1 MAATGL
7 HFHQPVFAVLGIQ
20 GEGLPHQNRCGDQP
34 EPDAEPLVHTRQV
47 HYHKEYEKSQQTAH
61 ENEQVLRFQPQ
72 AKHPAPCRISTVG
85 FQELA
90 SEPDL
95 QVSLYPALH

>member
-1 MAATGL
+1 MLAGGK
-7 HFHQPVFAVLGIQ
+7 HFHQSVFAVFLIHC
-20 GEGLPHQNRCGDQP
+20 ESSPYQNRSGGHT
-34 EPDAEPLVHTRQV
+34 ESDANPLVDT
-47 HYHKEYEKSQQTAH
+47 YHIHDDEQDEYRKKSGS
-61 ENEQVLRFQPQ
+61 EQKQILCFQPQ